1 MLLED
6 GLCYDQYVLL
16 TKLLAFVLLH
26 FVLQD
31 QTCLLS
37 RYLLTSYF
45 YIPISY
51 DEKDIF
57 FAVSLEGPVGLHRT
71 IQHQLL
77 QLKRLKQPW
86 VDATKVNKISKAHTV
101 HAVRDRAAALVEN
114 HSCSQS
120 PDLECGDGKP
130 FPRRQ
135 H

>member
-1 MLLED
+1 M
-6 GLCYDQYVLL
+6 
-16 TKLLAFVLLH
+16 
-26 FVLQD
+26 
-31 QTCLLS
+31 
-37 RYLLTSYF
+37 TSYF

-57 FAVSLEGPVGLHRT
+57 FDVSLEGPVGLHRN

-114 HSCSQS
+114 HSRGQS